1 MTDAALPLRDLH
13 SHLIPGVDDGADSG
27 PLAVEAVR
35 AFLNEGVRTL
45 VATPH
50 LRGSLTQNPELLE
63 ARLSAFDRAW
73 ETLTAAVEEAGLAVD
88 LRRGSEVMMDDPHPD
103 FTDPRI
109 RLDGGRFVLVEW
121 PGLQVPPGTA
131 PVIQRMVERNW
142 VPVVA
147 HPERYW
153 GLDRELKLVDRWRTA
168 GARLQVNHGSL
179 LGHYGATA
187 QGVAFRLLRRGWVDL
202 LSSDFHPRPGRIP
215 EIDAVALL
223 FDDLGAQE
231 QWQVLAS
238 VNPGRILDGEEP
250 LPVSALPEAPGLW
263 ERVRG
268 LIRKGAG

>member
-1 MTDAALPLRDLH
+1 VTEAALPLRDLH
-13 SHLIPGVDDGADSG
+13 SHLIPGVDDGADSTA
-27 PLAVEAVR
+27 LAVKAVR
-35 AFLNEGVRTL
+35 SFLAEGVGTL

-63 ARLSAFDRAW
+63 ARLAAFDRAW
-73 ETLTAAVEEAGLAVD
+73 KRLGTAVEGAGLSVD

-103 FTDPRI
+103 FSDPRV

-121 PGLQVPPGTA
+121 PGLQVPPGTG
-131 PVIQRMVERNW
+131 PVLQRMVERSW

-153 GLDRELKLVDRWRTA
+153 GLDRDLKVVERWRTV

-187 QGVAFRLLRRGWVDL
+187 QGVAFRLLRRGWVDFV
-202 LSSDFHPRPGRIP
+202 SSDFHPRPGRGP
-215 EIDAVALL
+215 EVEAAALL
-223 FDDLGAQE
+223 FEDLGAEE

-238 VNPGRILDGEEP
+238 VNPGRILDGEDP
-250 LPVSALPEAPGLW
+250 LPVPALPEAPGFW